1 MLKGREQSRLTWQVL
16 RQVLDG
22 VVSEWEVRMY
32 GVYILSSDY
41 LCSNPTLPLNN
52 YRNRKIFNVS
62 VLPHQIVKMIKWTIK
77 KMHVHEPSKVW
88 LSKSMCP
95 MSRGLWDSKLP
106 VFSQDTVVGCD
117 LANQWFSVCKSFD
130 FPSRQQDACC
140 GFFLYISIPDRRKYV
155 KRDFCTSCQ
164 DRKCFCKGVWEISA
178 YLFY

>member
-88 LSKSMCP
+88 VSKSMCP

-117 LANQWFSVCKSFD
+117 LANQWFSQGSVFASLLIFPQGNKMSAVVSSF
-130 FPSRQQDACC
+130 
-140 GFFLYISIPDRRKYV
+140 
-155 KRDFCTSCQ
+155 TSVFQ
-164 DRKCFCKGVWEISA
+164 IEENM
-178 YLFY
+178 